1 MDTLEIIISRS
12 DYNNCKNELS
22 EKDIIKFNENPEFK
36 TDLSKI
42 QILNDLKKEEKIKKN
57 DNIIYKNSQEINEIN
72 SQKKDDIEC
81 NDFEKN
87 IEKDLKQ
94 EETTALED
102 KNENNKN
109 NEIENIFNNLMNDIK
124 KDENQDFELT
134 KKDKIII
141 NKEKENIEKE
151 ETLIKEDLKESE
163 RIEKKE
169 NGNLSD
175 FNHLDNNNNSES
187 ESENDISEIMK
198 NNKNQKINK
207 QSDKSCSNKI
217 ENNKKNIDYYNNP
230 HCIYNKNI
238 QNNNILNYELTQNIG
253 FKNIGHT
260 CYMNSFLQILLHIPT
275 FLPKIKELYFNKV
288 NKDTLIY
295 NLIKLSE
302 DPYNTKYLKEI
313 KTIIAKSYPK
323 YGPYEQND
331 TQNFAIDFIDTII
344 NEIKNETSFVSE
356 SNDQDEN
363 FKITTIKDNIIYK
376 KKKYAEF
383 LCDFEKSGE
392 KTFLEDLFLLIEST
406 IRYTGQLINQ
416 KKVRFDLLLNVEL
429 TFPTDNLK
437 KKYSLY
443 ELLNIKYN
451 NFNSII
457 NDMDI
462 INEVKISSKHKNR
475 SCFFQYLK
483 NFLGT
488 INLFGIFNSCINE
501 KENEDLE
508 EVKYKDMNNENI
520 NMPEICM
527 NNNLEEINEISKI
540 IFLPKILIISFDRG
554 IEGKDLISSFI
565 SFDEE
570 LELKEYIDK
579 DLCDQNLGTKYY
591 IFGINIREGNT
602 KNFGHCYSY
611 VKVNKEWICYND
623 STVKK
628 EKPSFTLN
636 SVVGLYY
643 IHESILKKQ

>member
-1 MDTLEIIISRS
+1 MDTLEVNASKS
-12 DYNNCKNELS
+12 DYNNCKNEIS
-22 EKDIIKFNENPEFK
+22 EKDIIKINENLECK
-36 TDLSKI
+36 TDLS
-42 QILNDLKKEEKIKKN
+42 NDLKKEEKIN

-109 NEIENIFNNLMNDIK
+109 NENENHFNNLLNDIK

-151 ETLIKEDLKESE
+151 EILIKDDLKGSE

-169 NGNLSD
+169 NENLSD
-175 FNHLDNNNNSES
+175 FNHLDNNNTSES
-187 ESENDISEIMK
+187 ESENELKVISEIME

-207 QSDKSCSNKI
+207 QSDESCSNKI
-217 ENNKKNIDYYNNP
+217 ENNKKNIDYYNNQN
-230 HCIYNKNI
+230 CIYNKNI

-344 NEIKNETSFVSE
+344 NEIKNETSSVSM

-376 KKKYAEF
+376 KKKYTEF

-392 KTFLEDLFLLIEST
+392 KTFIEDLFLLIEST
-406 IRYTGQLINQ
+406 IRYSGQLINQ

-437 KKYSLY
+437 REYSLY
-443 ELLNIKYN
+443 ELFNIKYN

-457 NDMDI
+457 NEMDI
-462 INEVKISSKHKNR
+462 INEVKMSSKHKNR
-475 SCFFQYLK
+475 SCFSQYLK

-488 INLFGIFNSCINE
+488 INIFGIFNSCINE
-501 KENEDLE
+501 KENEEFE
-508 EVKYKDMNNENI
+508 EVKYKDMNYENI

-527 NNNLEEINEISKI
+527 NNNLEELNEISKI
-540 IFLPKILIISFDRG
+540 VFLPKVLIISFDRG
-554 IEGKDLISSFI
+554 IEGKDLISSYI

-579 DLCDQNLGTKYY
+579 DLCDQNLGTKYK

-623 STVKK
+623 SAVKK

-643 IHESILKKQ
+643 IHESILK